1 MDKCSKNST
10 MFYVS
15 IFSIAIVL
23 GTIVFYNYFLEV
35 KNIREGFIG
44 GLFGGKSKKENEKFE
59 TFVEKKRKEKTQK
72 KSKLV
77 EKAKEMFK
85 IAMK

>member
-1 MDKCSKNST
+1 MDKCGKNST

-23 GTIVFYNYFLEV
+23 GTVVFYNYFIEV
-35 KNIREGFIG
+35 KNIKEGFIG

-59 TFVEKKRKEKTQK
+59 TFVEKKRREKTQK

>member
-1 MDKCSKNST
+1 MDKCGKNST

-35 KNIREGFIG
+35 KNIKEGFIG
-44 GLFGGKSKKENEKFE
+44 GLFGGKSRKESDNFE
-59 TFVEKKRKEKTQK
+59 TFVEKKRKEKSEK

>member
-15 IFSIAIVL
+15 IFSFAIVL
-23 GTIVFYNYFLEV
+23 GTVVFYNYFLKV

-59 TFVEKKRKEKTQK
+59 TFVEKKRREKTQK

-77 EKAKEMFK
+77 EKATEMFK
-85 IAMK
+85 IAMR

>member
-23 GTIVFYNYFLEV
+23 GTVVFYNYFLEV
-35 KNIREGFIG
+35 KNIKEGFIS
-44 GLFGGKSKKENEKFE
+44 GLFGGNSKKENEKFE
-59 TFVEKKRKEKTQK
+59 TFVEKKRKEKCK
-72 KSKLV
+72 NKFNLV
-77 EKAKEMFK
+77 EKVTEMLK